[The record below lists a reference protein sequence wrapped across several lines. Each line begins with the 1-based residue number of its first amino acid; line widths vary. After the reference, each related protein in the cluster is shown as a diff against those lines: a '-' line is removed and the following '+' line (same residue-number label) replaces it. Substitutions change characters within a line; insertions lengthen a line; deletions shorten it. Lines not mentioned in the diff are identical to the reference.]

1 MPLRDTMNL
10 YCLRGRFSRRMSSL
24 PLNRQTYA
32 RSASTPLLHLV
43 GVVLVLAGLLSV
55 LPPAR
60 AQISLTTAV
69 DLALRSSPRV
79 QGSES
84 DVAKAR
90 AQLSE
95 ALDVYVPVVTA
106 GAGIGQ
112 AYGYSPNPPTLASVT
127 GTALV
132 YNSAQFSYA
141 RSARAGVNAAL
152 LALEDVRE
160 TVAQDT
166 ALAFIAFDHDQQR
179 EQVLLQQASYADTLV
194 NIVQQRVDAGQDTQI
209 ELTQAKLSAAQV
221 RLGLLR
227 TQDETAN
234 DRDHL
239 AQLIGLPATSLQ
251 VDNSFPANPIPS
263 DTSSAS
269 VHGYAS
275 EAVAS
280 AFANAEAKRQQAKGD
295 ATFRFRPQINLYAQY
310 SRYATFSESFTQLQ
324 SIYTDSS
331 GRTLLT
337 ANEGFFGV
345 QISIPLFDK
354 YRGAKARE
362 SAADAAKAFHD
373 AQNAQTEAFDG
384 QSRLRHTISEL
395 QVQAEVAA
403 LQQQLAQQQL
413 DILHVQLQA
422 GTGNPNGPPM
432 TPKDEQN
439 ARITERDKYL
449 GVVDASFQLR
459 QAEIQ
464 LLRQSGQLETWLKSA
479 AAAQPAAST
488 IQNTLPPSPTPQP

>member
-1 MPLRDTMNL
+1 MLLRDTMNL
-10 YCLRGRFSRRMSSL
+10 YRLRGHFSSRMSSL
-24 PLNRQTYA
+24 PLNRQQCA
-32 RSASTPLLHLV
+32 ASASGQLLRLV
-43 GVVLVLAGLLSV
+43 GVALVLSGLLSV
-55 LPPAR
+55 VPSAR
-60 AQISLTTAV
+60 AQISLSTAV

-95 ALDVYVPVVTA
+95 SRDVYVPAVTA

-112 AYGYSPNPPTLASVT
+112 AYGYSPNPPTLATVT

-132 YNSAQFSYA
+132 YNSAQFSYS
-141 RSARAGVNAAL
+141 RSAQAGVNAAL

-160 TVAQDT
+160 AVAQDT

-179 EQVLLQQASYADTLV
+179 EQVLRQQASYADTLV

-209 ELTQAKLSAAQV
+209 ELTQAKLSAAQL
-221 RLGLLR
+221 RLGTLR
-227 TQDETAN
+227 AQDETAN
-234 DRDHL
+234 DRDRL
-239 AQLIGLPATSLQ
+239 AQLIGLPAASLH
-251 VDNSFPANPIPS
+251 VDNSFPASPIPS
-263 DTSSAS
+263 DMSSAS

-275 EAVAS
+275 AAVAS
-280 AFANAEAKRQQAKGD
+280 AFANAEARRQQARGD
-295 ATFRFRPQINLYAQY
+295 ATFRFRPQINMFAQY
-310 SRYATFSESFTQLQ
+310 NRYATFSDSFKQLQ
-324 SIYTDSS
+324 NIYRDSS
-331 GRTLLT
+331 GHTILT

-345 QISIPLFDK
+345 QISVPLFDK

-373 AQNAQTEAFDG
+373 AQNAQIEALDG
-384 QSRLRHTISEL
+384 QSRMRHTISEL

-413 DILHVQLQA
+413 DVLHVQLQA
-422 GTGNPNGPPM
+422 GTGNPNGQPM

-449 GVVDASFQLR
+449 GVIDASFQLR

-464 LLRQSGQLETWLKSA
+464 LLRQSGQLEAWLKSA
-479 AAAQPAAST
+479 NLAQPPAST
-488 IQNTLPPSPTPQP
+488 LQNIPPNPNPQP